1 MSHIDLAERQRRAA
15 RLRIAQLVALR
26 RATASTA
33 TERAVREEKS
43 SA

>member
-26 RATASTA
+26 RAAA
-33 TERAVREEKS
+33 DGAERVTREVKS
-43 SA
+43 SS

>member
-26 RATASTA
+26 RATVGGA
-33 TERAVREEKS
+33 ERIVREAAKS
-43 SA
+43 S